1 VGSPLGRWGTVTAV
15 DHRIDPAVEPA
26 EMRRVMG
33 HFASGVTI
41 VTGLDDGEP
50 VGFACQSFT
59 SVSLEPPL
67 VLFCPAHTSS
77 TWPRIRKAGS
87 FSVNVLADDQT
98 ELCLRFA
105 TSGGDKFAGLD
116 WHETPWGPSLD
127 GVLAT
132 VHCDIEAIHP
142 AGDHDVVVGRVRQ
155 LVTHR
160 ESGPLLFFKG
170 SFGLDA

>member
-1 VGSPLGRWGTVTAV
+1 VTTVD
-15 DHRIDPAVEPA
+15 DHIVEPA
-26 EMRRVMG
+26 EMRRVLG

-77 TWPRIRKAGS
+77 TWPRIRKAGA
-87 FSVNVLADDQT
+87 FSVNVLAEDQMD
-98 ELCLRFA
+98 LCMRFA
-105 TSGGDKFAGLD
+105 SSGGDKFAGLD
-116 WHETPWGPSLD
+116 WHTTPWGPSLD
-127 GVLAT
+127 GVIAT
-132 VHCDIEAIHP
+132 VHCEIEQVHA
-142 AGDHDVVVGRVRQ
+142 AGDHDVVIGHVRE

-160 ESGPLLFFKG
+160 EVGPLLFFRG
-170 SFGLDA
+170 QFGTSWD